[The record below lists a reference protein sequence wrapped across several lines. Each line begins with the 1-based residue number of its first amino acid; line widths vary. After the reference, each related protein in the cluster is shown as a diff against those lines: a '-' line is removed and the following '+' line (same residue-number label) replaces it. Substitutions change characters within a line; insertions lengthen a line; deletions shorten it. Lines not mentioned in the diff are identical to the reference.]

1 MNDEIWDKVIAEIEN
16 MSDEEFLRLVQ
27 ECEEKPE
34 FNFAIVNNQ
43 LIGFPAEA
51 DYLEDINNAQ

>member
-1 MNDEIWDKVIAEIEN
+1 MNEEIWDKVIAEIEN

-43 LIGFPAEA
+43 LIWFPAEA